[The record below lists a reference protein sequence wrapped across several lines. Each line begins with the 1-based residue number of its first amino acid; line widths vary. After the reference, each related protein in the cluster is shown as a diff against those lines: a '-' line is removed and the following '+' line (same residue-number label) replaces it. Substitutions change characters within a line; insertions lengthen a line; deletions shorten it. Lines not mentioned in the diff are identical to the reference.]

1 MFTFIKNYLFGSP
14 TEEEVV
20 EVEQTSQALFD
31 KIMDNFKKY
40 PPSEWTGWKSSCDSF
55 RREEFCL
62 SYDRPQIPYTLFVSK
77 FLSRPISIEGGVI
90 VDGTC
95 ITLDEEHAKLLL
107 QFLVDYKKK
116 EKEATE
122 NAAWKTILKS

>member
-1 MFTFIKNYLFGSP
+1 
-14 TEEEVV
+14 
-20 EVEQTSQALFD
+20 
-31 KIMDNFKKY
+31 
-40 PPSEWTGWKSSCDSF
+40 
-55 RREEFCL
+55 
-62 SYDRPQIPYTLFVSK
+62 LFVSK